1 MLRARGMVA
10 LIDVHALPCNSGCV
24 SDGIDCANPLAFDP
38 DATVGAIERCTGE
51 CATEGGRRRCDG
63 RTYATTRRATG
74 AAGATSASRASRR
87 SPRGSA
93 LCPRRRPAA
102 VAGLQ
107 LANEPALNTDGYDAA
122 VKAYYRAAV
131 ERARAHLP
139 QLPLYMSFIPP
150 NDGAVP
156 AFVGEVKAA
165 GGGAIVIDHHWYLNW
180 AASLAPSSAGGRCTA
195 ARATR
200 RRRRGR
206 RTRAGVP
213 LVLGE
218 WSLAT
223 NHDEPL
229 DLRDAATR
237 AELRRL
243 YRERARRLVLV
254 VAERRRRL
262 LLDRL
267 RMGSGWD
274 PRHATDAAPDGGT
287 GWHQPAAQP
296 PGYPYTVWRRREMAR
311 EDIIEA
317 MDAESGSARATA
329 CRTKVAVGTLLK
341 FKTHRYLSSVFSS

>member
-1 MLRARGMVA
+1 MLGRLRARGMVA

-63 RTYATTRRATG
+63 RTYATTRPRDGRSWGDVGLASVEALAAWLG
-74 AAGATSASRASRR
+74 ALPEAEAS
-87 SPRGSA
+87 
-93 LCPRRRPAA
+93 A

-180 AASLAPSSAGGRCTA
+180 AAPAGTQLGWREMHRRACHEAAASWAPYA
-195 ARATR
+195 A
-200 RRRRGR
+200 
-206 RTRAGVP
+206 AGVP

-243 YRERARRLVLV
+243 YREQLAVFTTSPSV
-254 VAERRRRL
+254 GGAFYWT
-262 LLDRL
+262 L

-274 PRHATDAAPDGGT
+274 PRPTDAAPDGRQRDGT
-287 GWHQPAAQP
+287 SAWRSR
-296 PGYPYTVWRRREMAR
+296 PGYPYTVWSLLEMAR

-317 MDAESGSARATA
+317 MDAESVFGA
-329 CRTKVAVGTLLK
+329 CDGV
-341 FKTHRYLSSVFSS
+341 